1 MHFPS
6 LDKARKWIFGD
17 AQKQKANPGSLV
29 DLKARAG
36 SAVFELS
43 SAQINEAINAFK
55 RLGEINMRLMADQ
68 RRYLIAFTGDG
79 CFMMNPQILIEGAV
93 HGVRGMIVVFD
104 NRRMGAISSL
114 QTAQYDGMSDP
125 GAKKSKRFIEST
137 RSE

>member
-43 SAQINEAINAFK
+43 SAQINEAIDAFK
-55 RLGEINMRLMADQ
+55 RLGEINMID
-68 RRYLIAFTGDG
+68 
-79 CFMMNPQILIEGAV
+79 
-93 HGVRGMIVVFD
+93 
-104 NRRMGAISSL
+104 RM
-114 QTAQYDGMSDP
+114 P
-125 GAKKSKRFIEST
+125 G
-137 RSE
+137 